1 MGEGIM
7 HINSIIKKSTLT
19 LITMATLLFGNE
31 TQSYPFMGVSL
42 TSQSVEALNEK
53 QQESAFGV
61 RYGKQ
66 SVDWRTLFS
75 YEYSKGYQKLGAEVD
90 KILLDSMFK
99 TAKIRPYTGLS
110 AGVLSLDNANLVDND
125 GYYWGANV
133 GFIVYAT
140 DEIDVDVS
148 YHYDKIGKIDEA
160 DNMQGASLLM
170 HYFF

>member
-1 MGEGIM
+1 M
-7 HINSIIKKSTLT
+7 KKLILT
-19 LITMATLLFGNE
+19 FITMATLLVANE
-31 TQSYPFMGVSL
+31 TQSYPFVGVSL
-42 TSQSVEALNEK
+42 TSQSVDVLSDT
-53 QQESAFGV
+53 QQETAFGV

-66 SVDWRTLFS
+66 SVDWRTVFS
-75 YEYSKGYQKLGAEVD
+75 YDYSKGYQKLGAEVD

-110 AGVLSLDNANLVDND
+110 AGVLSLDNDDLVEND

-133 GFIVYAT
+133 GFILYAT

-148 YHYDKIGKIDEA
+148 YHYDKIGNIEKA
-160 DNMQGASLLM
+160 DSMQGASLLM